1 MDSKKLIRSIIIQ
14 KEMKSISQR
23 LENVK
28 KLQAKRWEN
37 EDHWDTLNELLVKE
51 LDEILLIEPE
61 NTSALINIGAIYSDM
76 GENEKALEYLRMAL
90 NLGSEDKNLFVNL
103 AIVMIYMEKHQAEYL
118 EYLEDAEGKVEN
130 PLTFKAYFDPQ
141 SH

>member
-1 MDSKKLIRSIIIQ
+1 MKENLQ
-14 KEMKSISQR
+14 KQMKSISQR

-37 EDHWDTLNELLVKE
+37 EDHWDTLNDLLVKE
-51 LDEILLIEPE
+51 LDEILLIEPD
-61 NTSALINIGAIYSDM
+61 NTSALINIGAVYSDM
-76 GENEKALEYLRMAL
+76 GENEKALEYLKMAL
-90 NLGSEDKNLFVNL
+90 SLGSEDKNLFINL

>member
-1 MDSKKLIRSIIIQ
+1 MNN
-14 KEMKSISQR
+14 ISRR

-37 EDHWDTLNELLVKE
+37 EDHWDEINDLLIKE

-76 GENEKALEYLRMAL
+76 GENEKAVDYLKAAL
-90 NLGSEDKNLFVNL
+90 ALGSEDKNLFINL
-103 AIVMIYMEKHQAEYL
+103 AIVMIYMEKHQEEYL
-118 EYLEDAEGKVEN
+118 EYLEEAEDKIEHS
-130 PLTFKAYFDPQ
+130 LTFKAYFDPQ

>member
-1 MDSKKLIRSIIIQ
+1 MNTITK
-14 KEMKSISQR
+14 R

-37 EDHWDTLNELLVKE
+37 EDHWDTLNDLLVKE

-76 GENEKALEYLRMAL
+76 GENEKALDYLKMAL

-103 AIVMIYMEKHQAEYL
+103 AIVMVYMEKHQSEYL
-118 EYLEDAEGKVEN
+118 EYLEDAEGKIEN
-130 PLTFKAYFDPQ
+130 PLTFKAHFEPQ
-141 SH
+141 SR

>member
-1 MDSKKLIRSIIIQ
+1 MSTITT
-14 KEMKSISQR
+14 R

-37 EDHWDTLNELLVKE
+37 EDHWDTLNDLLVKE

-76 GENEKALEYLRMAL
+76 GENEMALEYLKTAL
-90 NLGSEDKNLFVNL
+90 NLGSKDKNLFVNL
-103 AIVMIYMEKHQAEYL
+103 AIVLVYMEKHQEEYL
-118 EYLEDAEGKVEN
+118 EYLEEAEDKTED

-141 SH
+141 SR

>member
-1 MDSKKLIRSIIIQ
+1 MSTIP
-14 KEMKSISQR
+14 QR

-37 EDHWDTLNELLVKE
+37 EDHWDTLNDLLIRE

-61 NTSALINIGAIYSDM
+61 NTPALINIGAVYSDM
-76 GENEKALEYLRMAL
+76 GENEKALEYLEAAL
-90 NLGSEDKNLFVNL
+90 KLGSRDKNLFVNL
-103 AIVMIYMEKHQAEYL
+103 AIVLIYMEKHQEEYL
-118 EYLEDAEGKVEN
+118 EYLEEAEDKTED

-141 SH
+141 SR

>member
-1 MDSKKLIRSIIIQ
+1 MDIKV
-14 KEMKSISQR
+14 R

-37 EDHWDTLNELLVKE
+37 EDHWDAINDLLIKE
-51 LDEILLIEPE
+51 LDEILLIDPQ
-61 NTSALINIGAIYSDM
+61 NTAALINIGAVYSDM
-76 GENEKALEYLRMAL
+76 GENEKALEHLETAL
-90 NLGSEDKNLFVNL
+90 DLGSDDKNLYINL
-103 AIVMIYMEKHQAEYL
+103 VIVHVYLENHQEEYL
-118 EYLEDAEGKVEN
+118 EYLEIAEEKTED

>member
-1 MDSKKLIRSIIIQ
+1 MNNIV
-14 KEMKSISQR
+14 QR

-28 KLQAKRWEN
+28 KLQAKRWQN
-37 EDHWDTLNELLVKE
+37 EDHWDTLNDLLIKE

-76 GENEKALEYLRMAL
+76 GENEKALHYLKVAL

-118 EYLEDAEGKVEN
+118 EYLEEAEEKVEN

>member
-1 MDSKKLIRSIIIQ
+1 MSTIPL
-14 KEMKSISQR
+14 R

-37 EDHWDTLNELLVKE
+37 EDHWDTLNDLLVKE

-61 NTSALINIGAIYSDM
+61 NTSALVNMGAVYSDM
-76 GENEKALEYLRMAL
+76 GENETALEYLKKAL
-90 NLGSEDKNLFVNL
+90 NLGSKDKNLFVNL
-103 AIVMIYMEKHQAEYL
+103 AIVLVYMEKHQEEYL
-118 EYLEDAEGKVEN
+118 EYLEEAEDTIED

>member
-1 MDSKKLIRSIIIQ
+1 MSTIK
-14 KEMKSISQR
+14 QR

-37 EDHWDTLNELLVKE
+37 EDHWDTLNDLLIRE
-51 LDEILLIEPE
+51 LDEILLIEPD
-61 NTSALINIGAIYSDM
+61 NTPALINIGAVYSDM
-76 GENEKALEYLRMAL
+76 GENEKALEYLNTAL

-103 AIVMIYMEKHQAEYL
+103 SIVLVYMGKHQEEYL
-118 EYLEDAEGKVEN
+118 EYLEEAEDKTED

-141 SH
+141 SL

>member
-1 MDSKKLIRSIIIQ
+1 MSTITT
-14 KEMKSISQR
+14 R

-37 EDHWDTLNELLVKE
+37 EDHWDTLNDLLVKE

-76 GENEKALEYLRMAL
+76 GENEKALEYLKTAL
-90 NLGSEDKNLFVNL
+90 DLGSKDKNLFVNL
-103 AIVMIYMEKHQAEYL
+103 AIVLVYMEKHQEEYL
-118 EYLEDAEGKVEN
+118 EYLEEAEDKTED

-141 SH
+141 SR